1 MTKTVII
8 TGSKGFIAG
17 NLNSY
22 LVSCGFTCAGVSRNP
37 TKSDEISWNDL
48 ELGNSYGNYWIHTA
62 GKAHDRSSDVN
73 ESEYSKANLYLTQ
86 RVFELFL
93 SDPNSEKLIFLSSV
107 KAVASSVEGILRE
120 DHQHQ
125 VGNPYGKTKKDA
137 EDFLL
142 AQNLPTNKK
151 IIILRLCMTHG
162 RGNKGNLNLLFNL
175 VKKGIP
181 YPFGSFSNQRSILS
195 VDNLAFIINSILN
208 SETFKSGVYNVADD
222 GFLSTTEIISIIS
235 EVLEKRPSILFFP
248 KKIVYFGVGLFRV
261 FRLNTL
267 TSSFNKLTENYR
279 VSNEKIK
286 KELGLDEMPISN
298 RTGLKTTIK
307 SFL

>member
-1 MTKTVII
+1 MKKIAI
-8 TGSKGFIAG
+8 TGSNGFIAK
-17 NLNSY
+17 NLRLF
-22 LVSCGFTCAGVSRNP
+22 LVSNGFNCMGITRNP

-73 ESEYSKANLYLTQ
+73 ESEYSNANLYLTQ

-142 AQNLPTNKK
+142 AQKLPPNKK

-195 VDNLAFIINSILN
+195 VDNLSFVINSILN
-208 SETFKSGVYNVADD
+208 SESFKSGVYNVADD

-235 EVLEKRPSILFFP
+235 EVLEKRPGILFIP
-248 KKIVYFGVGLFRV
+248 KKIVCFGVGLFRV
-261 FRLNTL
+261 FRLNSL

-286 KELGLDEMPISN
+286 KELGLDEMPISSRN
-298 RTGLKTTIK
+298 GLKTTIN

>member
-1 MTKTVII
+1 MKKIVI
-8 TGSKGFIAG
+8 TGSNGFIAK
-17 NLNSY
+17 NLRLF
-22 LVSCGFTCAGVSRNP
+22 LVSNGFNCLGITRNATSP
-37 TKSDEISWNDL
+37 SEISWNDL
-48 ELGNSYGNYWIHTA
+48 ELGKSYGNYWIHTA